1 MCRCVLEVFCFFP
14 SRNNFK
20 LDHCFACL
28 WGKKDSKALT
38 SNQREEIFD
47 RLNKLNDFCGY
58 AIKALSPNTISNS
71 MLKREKYN
79 LNEISHDTA
88 IHLIDEIRNKHK
100 LNVNSVYVDT
110 VGDPNKYQL
119 KLQARF
125 PEIPKIKVSAKADSL
140 FPCVSA
146 SSICAKVIRDSLLH
160 NWKFL
165 ENIQETTYGS
175 GYPGGK
181 NRLEYG
187 NLTLFDKPQRILMAF
202 FLRSSNMQIFK

>member
-1 MCRCVLEVFCFFP
+1 MKI
-14 SRNNFK
+14 SQ
-20 LDHCFACL
+20 
-28 WGKKDSKALT
+28 KDSKALT

-47 RLNKLNDFCGY
+47 RLNQLDEFCGY

-88 IHLIDEIRNKHK
+88 IHLIDELFTTHK
-100 LNVNSVYVDT
+100 LNVKSVYVDT

-125 PEIPKIKVSAKADSL
+125 PGIPKIKVSAKADSL

-146 SSICAKVIRDSLLH
+146 SSICAKVVRDSLLE

-165 ENIQETTYGS
+165 EGIKESTYGS
-175 GYPGGK
+175 GYPGGLSASK
-181 NRLEYG
+181 FCRQNNYFSG
-187 NLTLFDKPQRILMAF
+187 TLNNFYF
-202 FLRSSNMQIFK
+202 S